1 MRVTWKVCKL
11 DCYISNADSFE
22 VFKQRVLSFIRP
34 MSNSILNIDNSL
46 GVKYLTRL
54 RIGFT
59 HLKVHKFKY
68 NFQDSIDPMR
78 SCSSGIETTINF
90 FLHCTKFNTERQTLF
105 GKIDT
110 TDASILTEKDDS
122 IINTLLF

>member
-1 MRVTWKVCKL
+1 
-11 DCYISNADSFE
+11 
-22 VFKQRVLSFIRP
+22 

-54 RIGFT
+54 RFGFT

-68 NFQDSIDPMR
+68 NIQDSIDPMR
-78 SCSSGIETTINF
+78 GCSSGIETTINF
-90 FLHCTKFNTERQTLF
+90 FLHCTKFNTERQTTLF
-105 GKIDT
+105 GKIAT